1 MKPDGGRLAALMAAL
16 VEWSRRHAVLVL
28 LAGLALTVA
37 SGFYAATRF
46 AIDSNVSAMISSHLD
61 WRQREIELGRAF
73 PQNDDLLLVV
83 VDGADADLADRA
95 AGRLAAALAA
105 RPAQF
110 QHVRRPDAGPWFD
123 KEGLLFLS
131 EAELQAMA
139 DQLIAAQPMIGAL
152 AADPSLRGLFDALG
166 LGLQGVAQGQVK
178 LADLEPAL
186 AAVAGVAQSV
196 LDGRPRPLSWQ
207 RLLTGRVPLP
217 RELRRFV
224 LVQPVLDYGALV
236 PGAGASAAV
245 RQIAGELGLT
255 PDAGVRVRLTGPV
268 ALSDDQFASVA
279 QGTGTAALVSV
290 VLVCIILLLALRSLR
305 SVAAVLLTLVAG
317 LLATA
322 AFALLTVGALN
333 VISVAFVVL
342 FVGIAV
348 DFSIQFCV
356 RYRDE
361 TFRLGD
367 RGLALAATAR
377 LVAPSLLMAALTSAV
392 GFYCFVPTD
401 YRGIAELGIIAGT
414 GMVIA
419 LLLNFTLLPAL
430 LALFR
435 PTSAREAVGF
445 AGAAP
450 VDRFL
455 IRRRRAVIAAGGLLA
470 VLGLALLP
478 RMQFDFDPMHLQ
490 NQSAES
496 VSTLIDMIE
505 DESSTPYRIDILAPS
520 VAAAAALAGKLS
532 ALPEV
537 EHAITVSS
545 FVPEDQDPKL
555 EILADAAQLLGP
567 TLDPP
572 ERRPPPDDAG
582 VAAATATLIGRL
594 QAAAAPGSSAGRLA
608 ELLAGITARG
618 PAARAALAQALVAGL
633 PELLGKLGTALSAG
647 KVTLADLP
655 LDLRRDWVAAD
666 GQARIEVTPKGRVR
680 SNEQIRRFVDA
691 VRAVAP
697 QASGGPVGIVESGRT
712 IVNAFVTAGLIAFGG
727 VALLLF
733 LVLHRIRDVAL
744 VFAPVLL
751 AALLTVSTSVIFGL
765 PVNYANIIALPL
777 LLGIGVAFSI
787 YFVSNWR
794 AGEGDPLQ
802 SSTARAVLFSALT
815 TTTAFGSLALSSHPG
830 TADMGKLLTIAL
842 GFTLLATFF
851 FLPALLGPPPRQ
863 R

>member
-1 MKPDGGRLAALMAAL
+1 VKPDGGVLGAAVAAL
-16 VEWSRRHAVLVL
+16 VELSRRFAGWVL
-28 LAGLALTVA
+28 LAGIALTVA
-37 SGFYAATRF
+37 SGVFAATHF
-46 AIDSNVSAMISSHLD
+46 AIDSDVSAMISPKLD
-61 WRQREIELGRAF
+61 WRQREIDLAAAF
-73 PQNDDLLLVV
+73 PQNDNVLLIV
-83 VDGADADLADRA
+83 VDGATADLADEA

-105 RPAQF
+105 RPQQF
-110 QHVRRPDAGPWFD
+110 RDVRRPDAGPYFD
-123 KEGLLFLS
+123 KEGLLFLP

-139 DQLIAAQPMIGAL
+139 DQLIAAQPMIGSL

-166 LGLQGVAQGQVK
+166 LALQGVADGQAK
-178 LADLEPAL
+178 LSQLEPAL
-186 AAVAGVAQSV
+186 AAVADATRTV
-196 LDGRPRPLSWQ
+196 LDGKPRPLSWQ
-207 RLLTGRVPLP
+207 RLLTGRAPLP
-217 RELRRFV
+217 RELRRFI
-224 LVQPVLDYGALV
+224 LVKPVLDYGELS

-245 RQIAGELGLT
+245 RQIAGQLGLT
-255 PDAGVRVRLTGPV
+255 PEAGVRVRLTGPV

-279 QGTGTAALVSV
+279 QGTGTAALLSI
-290 VLVCIILLLALRSLR
+290 VLVCVILLLALRSLR

-367 RGLALAATAR
+367 RGRALSATAR
-377 LVAPSLLMAALTSAV
+377 LVAPPLLMAALTSAV
-392 GFYCFVPTD
+392 GFYCFVPTA
-401 YRGIAELGIIAGT
+401 YRGIAELGIIAGS

-419 LLLNFTLLPAL
+419 ILLNFTLLPAL

-435 PTSAREAVGF
+435 PTAAREAVGWH
-445 AGAAP
+445 GAAP

-455 IRRRRAVIAAGGLLA
+455 LRRRRAVLVVGGLLA
-470 VLGLALLP
+470 VSGLVLLP
-478 RMQFDFDPMHLQ
+478 QLRFDFDPMHLQ
-490 NQSAES
+490 NQHSES
-496 VSTLIDMIE
+496 VSTLIDMIQ
-505 DESSTPYRIDILAPS
+505 DESSTPYRIEVLAPS
-520 VAAAAALAGKLS
+520 IEAAAALAGKLS
-532 ALPEV
+532 SLPEV
-537 EHAITVSS
+537 GQVVTVSS

-555 EILADAAQLLGP
+555 AILDDAAQLLDP
-567 TLDPP
+567 SLNPP
-572 ERRPPPDDAG
+572 ERRPPPDDAA
-582 VAAATATLIGRL
+582 VAAATDKLIGQLR
-594 QAAAAPGSSAGRLA
+594 AVAAPGSSAGRLA
-608 ELLAGITARG
+608 DDLSGIQGRG
-618 PAARAALAQALVAGL
+618 AAARAQLAGVLVEGL
-633 PELLGKLGTALSAG
+633 PERLDKLATALSAQ

-655 LDLRRDWVAAD
+655 ADLRRDWVADD
-666 GQARIEVTPKGRVR
+666 GRARIEISPRGRVQ
-680 SNEQIRRFVDA
+680 SNDEIRRFVAA
-691 VRAVAP
+691 VRQVAP
-697 QASGGPVGIVESGRT
+697 QAIGGPVGIVESGRT
-712 IVNAFVTAGLIAFGG
+712 IVSAFVTAGIIAFVG

-733 LVLHRIRDVAL
+733 LVLRRVWDVAM

-751 AALLTVSTSVIFGL
+751 AALLTVSTSVLLDL
-765 PVNYANIIALPL
+765 PINYANIIALPL

-851 FLPALLGPPPRQ
+851 FLPALLGPPPRP